1 MKISFLYVVVSIFY
15 LLENQINQPIKLKS
29 TKSFK
34 ITTEIPLNI
43 AFLYQLYPSEIEVK
57 IKESLPIITN
67 IFKLLRV
74 CILFIQE

>member
-1 MKISFLYVVVSIFY
+1 MLAENFILIQSGLFLFK
-15 LLENQINQPIKLKS
+15 LENQNNQPIKLKS

-43 AFLYQLYPSEIEVK
+43 AFLYQLYPNEIESK
-57 IKESLPIITN
+57 IKENLPIITN

-74 CILFIQE
+74 IRN